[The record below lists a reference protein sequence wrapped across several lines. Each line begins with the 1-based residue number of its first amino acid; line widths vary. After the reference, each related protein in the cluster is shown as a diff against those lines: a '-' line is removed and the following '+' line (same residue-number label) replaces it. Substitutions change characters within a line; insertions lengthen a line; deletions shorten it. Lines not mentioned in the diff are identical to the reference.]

1 MGCSQVVRQRFLVP
15 PFGGSNPS
23 TPRFFSSMKSFSI
36 FSGTSHPSFA
46 ARLAECLG
54 VVLGKVLFEPFPDG
68 EIYLQIQE
76 NVRGRDV
83 FVIQSIARDPNYYL
97 MELLIMIDALKRASA
112 KSIVAVIPYFGY
124 SRQDRKDKPRVP
136 ISAKLVA
143 DLLAT
148 AGATRVLT
156 MDLHAG
162 QIQGFFDIP
171 VDNLYARPI
180 LAERIA
186 ALGLK
191 DFVIM
196 APDLGAIK
204 IARAYA
210 NHLNAEFAVMDK
222 RRVSTEEVS
231 ITSII
236 GCDVKGRDVLLVD
249 DLCSTAGTI
258 VAAAQ
263 VCKKAGS
270 GRIYAAFTHGLL
282 VGEAVRKLETSPIE
296 KIYLSDTVPLHGEN
310 SHPKFEVVSTASLF
324 GEAIRC
330 IISADSISSIFN

>member
-1 MGCSQVVRQRFLVP
+1 
-15 PFGGSNPS
+15 
-23 TPRFFSSMKSFSI
+23 
-36 FSGTSHPSFA
+36 
-46 ARLAECLG
+46 
-54 VVLGKVLFEPFPDG
+54 
-68 EIYLQIQE
+68 
-76 NVRGRDV
+76 
-83 FVIQSIARDPNYYL
+83 

-180 LAERIA
+180 LAESIVN
-186 ALGLK
+186 LHLK
-191 DFVIM
+191 DLVIM

-204 IARAYA
+204 IARAYS
-210 NHLNAEFAVMDK
+210 NHLHAEFAVMDK

-236 GCDVKGRDVLLVD
+236 GSDVRGRDVLLVD
-249 DLCSTAGTI
+249 DLCSTAGTL
-258 VAAAQ
+258 VTAAETCQ
-263 VCKKAGS
+263 KAGA
-270 GRIYAAFTHGLL
+270 RQIHAAFTHGLL
-282 VGEAVRKLETSPIE
+282 VGEAVKKLEKSPIE
-296 KIYLSDTVPLHGEN
+296 KIYMSNTVPLLEEP
-310 SHPKFEVVSTASLF
+310 SPPK
-324 GEAIRC
+324 I
-330 IISADSISSIFN
+330 

>member
-1 MGCSQVVRQRFLVP
+1 MTKYSL
-15 PFGGSNPS
+15 
-23 TPRFFSSMKSFSI
+23 
-36 FSGTSHPSFA
+36 FSGTSHPQFA
-46 ARLAECLG
+46 GELAEYLG
-54 VVLGKVLFEPFPDG
+54 IPLGKVLFEPFPDR
-68 EIYLQIQE
+68 EIYVQIQE

-83 FVIQSIARDPNYYL
+83 FVVQSVAREPNYYL

-143 DLLAT
+143 DLIAT

-180 LAERIA
+180 LADAVSKRN
-186 ALGLK
+186 LK
-191 DFVIM
+191 NLVVM

-210 NHLNAEFAVMDK
+210 NHLNGEFAVMDK

-231 ITSII
+231 ISSII
-236 GCDVKGRDVLLVD
+236 GSDIKGRDVLIVD
-249 DLCSTAGTI
+249 DMCSTGGTL
-258 VAAAQ
+258 VTAAEACQ
-263 VCKKAGS
+263 KGGAKQ
-270 GRIYAAFTHGLL
+270 IIAAFTHGIL
-282 VGEAVRKLETSPIE
+282 VGEADKKLEKAPIE
-296 KIYLSDTVPLHGEN
+296 KIYLSNSVPLLEEQK
-310 SHPKFEVVSTASLF
+310 HPKFEVVTVANLF
-324 GEAIRC
+324 GEAIRR

>member
-1 MGCSQVVRQRFLVP
+1 MNTFAV
-15 PFGGSNPS
+15 
-23 TPRFFSSMKSFSI
+23 
-36 FSGTSHPSFA
+36 FSGNSHPVLA
-46 ARLAECLG
+46 AELASYLG
-54 VVLGKVLFEPFPDG
+54 IKLGKVLFEPFPDG

-83 FVIQSIARDPNYYL
+83 FVVQSIARDPNYYL

-171 VDNLYARPI
+171 VDNLYARPM
-180 LAERIA
+180 LAEEVA
-186 ALGLK
+186 KLHLK
-191 DFVIM
+191 DLVIM

-204 IARAYA
+204 IARAYS

-236 GCDVKGRDVLLVD
+236 GNDVKGRDVLLVD
-249 DLCSTAGTI
+249 DLCSTAGTL
-258 VAAAQ
+258 VTAAETCAR
-263 VCKKAGS
+263 AGA
-270 GRIYAAFTHGLL
+270 RDIFAAFTHGLL
-282 VGEAVRKLETSPIE
+282 VGEAVKRLDSSPIK
-296 KIYLSDTVPLHGEN
+296 KIFISNTVPLLEEQL
-310 SHPKFEVVSTASLF
+310 HPKFVVVSTAPLF
-324 GEAIRC
+324 GEAMRC